1 MIRSPE
7 LQAVHDMDAIVVHE
21 QVQQIVAELRA
32 IGEAKNAAAS
42 RSYHQ
47 PLRDVSM
54 SREQLSRAYAQ
65 ASRKPPQA
73 TP

>member
-7 LQAVHDMDAIVVHE
+7 LQAIHELDAAVVHQ
-21 QVQQIVAELRA
+21 QVLQVVAELRA
-32 IGEAKNAAAS
+32 IGDRKTAAVT

-47 PLRDVSM
+47 PLRDVTM
-54 SREQLSRAYAQ
+54 SREQLNRAYAQ
-65 ASRKPPQA
+65 VSRKLPQV